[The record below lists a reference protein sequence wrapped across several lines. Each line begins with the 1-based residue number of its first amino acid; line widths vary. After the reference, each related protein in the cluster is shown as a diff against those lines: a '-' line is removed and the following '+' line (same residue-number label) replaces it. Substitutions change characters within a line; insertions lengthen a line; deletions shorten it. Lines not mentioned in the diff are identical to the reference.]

1 MGCFSCVHACATKHG
16 AQVQRIYLSD
26 MSAGSQPFGVATKDV
41 RVELLGNDLAGQ
53 VAVGASL
60 LIFGTVGLTWAS
72 DTSAV
77 QAWSDIQ
84 VRGSLQTQKAASGQ
98 IDTVSG

>member
-1 MGCFSCVHACATKHG
+1 M
-16 AQVQRIYLSD
+16 QVQRIYLTD
-26 MSAGSQPFGVATKDV
+26 MSAGSQPFGVATSSLC
-41 RVELLGNDLAGQ
+41 VELLGNDLAGQ

-60 LIFGTVGLTWAS
+60 FVFGTVGLTWAS

-84 VRGSLQTQKAASGQ
+84 VRALPQTQNTALGRAYLYQNDISAFLDC
-98 IDTVSG
+98 I